1 MNAHPGTFL
10 FRSWPYLSLTL
21 CAVGLIVRLLLTSDR
36 LPAVKRVLPLAK
48 RVFLGSRL
56 AIAAWALLA
65 AAHLGALLFP
75 RAVLAWTRTPWHLL
89 LLETAG
95 FAVGVGVAAA
105 FLRSAWLH
113 IRRPSRGG
121 WSLVSDF
128 ADSVFLSFL
137 FIGVASGLMAAGVLR
152 WGSAWAS
159 VTVAPWAASLVHGR
173 PEPAFVEHLPLLV
186 RLHLFAAFAAVAVF
200 PTTRLA
206 TFPLVWVHRG
216 MGVTQQALAAGARPV
231 AAWIRRGAASALWPD
246 TEVRWLVKPSIE
258 IVRKL
263 PGKTPAWWQRLGRNG
278 GGAAINPPGGKA
290 V

>member
-10 FRSWPYLSLTL
+10 FRSWPYLSITL
-21 CAVGLIVRLLLTSDR
+21 CAVGLIVRLLVTSDR

-56 AIAAWALLA
+56 SIAAWALLA
-65 AAHLGALLFP
+65 AAHIGALLFP

-89 LLETAG
+89 VLEAAG
-95 FAVGVGVAAA
+95 FAVGVAVAAA
-105 FLRSAWLH
+105 FIRSAWLH

-137 FIGVASGLMAAGVLR
+137 FIGVASGLLAAGLLR

-206 TFPLVWVHRG
+206 TFPLVWVHRAL
-216 MGVTQQALAAGARPV
+216 GVAQQALAAAGAARRRLDSPRARVEAVAGRGGPLAREALHRHRAQAARQDAALVAAARP
-231 AAWIRRGAASALWPD
+231 RRRWSAI
-246 TEVRWLVKPSIE
+246 K
-258 IVRKL
+258 
-263 PGKTPAWWQRLGRNG
+263 Q
-278 GGAAINPPGGKA
+278 PGGKA